1 MAWYHT
7 FHDDLEDWI
16 VVGIIASAMAFLA
29 IYGVFI

>member
-7 FHDDLEDWI
+7 FRDDLEDWI
-16 VVGIIASAMAFLA
+16 AVGIIASGMAFLA